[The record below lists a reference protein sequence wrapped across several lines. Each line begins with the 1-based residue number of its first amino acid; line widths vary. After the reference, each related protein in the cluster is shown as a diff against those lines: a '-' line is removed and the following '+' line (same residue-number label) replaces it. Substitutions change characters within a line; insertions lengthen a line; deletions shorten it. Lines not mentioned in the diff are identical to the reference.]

1 MEWYKV
7 FKVAQVFKNLWHFVK
22 ISENNYFLGATSRY
36 ILFFPSRFAI
46 DAFLIALDSLATFV
60 CRIII
65 TL

>member
-22 ISENNYFLGATSRY
+22 LSENNHLLGATSKY
-36 ILFFPSRFAI
+36 MCSGFAI
-46 DAFLIALDSLATFV
+46 DAFLIALDSLAIFV
-60 CRIII
+60 RRIII